1 MSRDGTSGD
10 EASAEDDA
18 APDDLRDLPPDEM
31 DVDVLWRQLQ
41 AAKRSGDDR
50 RVRAIEARMRQLQT
64 ERRFAHLTDDE
75 LAERIRG
82 LTGER
87 EPKDMLGHS
96 PGGGPG
102 GDSAGGEDLLRLNQ
116 QIRDNQH
123 DGIEQTL
130 NALLDERE
138 RRRG

>member
-1 MSRDGTSGD
+1 MT
-10 EASAEDDA
+10 EASTPDDA
-18 APDDLRDLPPDEM
+18 AELAAAGL

-41 AAKRSGDDR
+41 AARAAGDHQR
-50 RVRAIEARMRQLQT
+50 ARAIEGRMRQLQV
-64 ERRFAHLTDDE
+64 ERRFAHLGDDE
-75 LAERIRG
+75 LDERIRA

-87 EPKDMLGHS
+87 APRDMLGYS

-102 GDSAGGEDLLRLNQ
+102 GDSAGSEDIMMLNRR
-116 QIRDNQH
+116 IRENQR
-123 DGIEQTL
+123 DRIEETL

>member
-1 MSRDGTSGD
+1 MTDDDR
-10 EASAEDDA
+10 APDDA
-18 APDDLRDLPPDEM
+18 AGLVPDEV

-41 AAKRSGDDR
+41 AAKAAGDQG
-50 RVRAIEARMRQLQT
+50 RVRALENRMRQLQT
-64 ERRFAHLTDDE
+64 ERRFAHLSDDE
-75 LAERIRG
+75 LEARIRA

-87 EPKDMLGHS
+87 EPRDMLGHS

-102 GDSAGGEDLLRLNQ
+102 GDSAGGEDILRLNQ
-116 QIRDNQH
+116 RIRENQH
-123 DGIEQTL
+123 AGIEQTL

>member
-1 MSRDGTSGD
+1 MTDADTSGD
-10 EASAEDDA
+10 EGEAQDAA
-18 APDDLRDLPPDEM
+18 APDDLRELAPDEM

-41 AAKRSGDDR
+41 AAKAAGHTA
-50 RVRAIEARMRQLQT
+50 RVRAIEARMRQLQV
-64 ERRFAHLTDDE
+64 ERRFAHLSDGE
-75 LAERIRG
+75 LDERIRA

-87 EPKDMLGHS
+87 GPRDMLGHS

-102 GDSAGGEDLLRLNQ
+102 GDSAGGEDLLRFNQ
-116 QIRDNQH
+116 QIRENQR

>member
-1 MSRDGTSGD
+1 MS
-10 EASAEDDA
+10 DDA
-18 APDDLRDLPPDEM
+18 APDDASALAPDEV

-41 AAKRSGDDR
+41 AARQAGDHR
-50 RVRAIEARMRQLQT
+50 RVRAIESRMRDLQA
-64 ERRFAHLTDDE
+64 ERRFAHLSDE
-75 LAERIRG
+75 ELDARIRG

-87 EPKDMLGHS
+87 EPRDMLGHS

-123 DGIEQTL
+123 AGIERTL